1 MSKNMVSM
9 VLAGMVLLAIG
20 YLAGTFSANSV
31 YADKKIKYKV
41 IRPAEDLSNPQVC
54 QSILDKMA
62 ADGWEYHGNLPTSP
76 VMIFKK

>member
-1 MSKNMVSM
+1 MSKNRGSM
-9 VLAGMVLLAIG
+9 VLACILLLAIG
-20 YLAGTFSANSV
+20 YLAGTFSVNPV

-41 IRPAEDLSNPQVC
+41 VRPVDNLSDPKVC

-62 ADGWEYHGNLPTSP
+62 ADGWEYYANLPASP